1 MTNFEQQKSDRE
13 NELFSFEGSFEKPVL
28 TKDEEEVINDLISCL
43 CGQKRNINL
52 NLQENMLID
61 DFSKIYTMVP
71 TQYVDVFK
79 YQHRDDLT
87 RSAFRKM
94 KKLGD
99 YLNKLD
105 DLTDEGEIRVDD
117 AYLEDGNT
125 VKSGWKNVY
134 FKHTR

>member
-1 MTNFEQQKSDRE
+1 MTNFEKQKSAKE
-13 NELFSFEGSFEKPVL
+13 EEGFAFEGSFEKPIL
-28 TKDEEEVINDLISCL
+28 SIDEEGVIDNLISCL
-43 CGQKRNINL
+43 YQQKKSINL

-71 TQYVDVFK
+71 AQYVDVFK

-99 YLNKLD
+99 YLNKID
-105 DLTDEGEIRVDD
+105 DLTDEGEIRECESYLDD
-117 AYLEDGNT
+117 GDT